1 MLFRKENNINMVRV
15 TGPFLSLD
23 ARGTIADTITGS
35 FWRGINYIR
44 ARVIPHNPKSDA
56 QVAVR
61 TVLTDG
67 VSKWRFGLI
76 AGSDKNWWNSYAKG
90 LGESGF
96 NRFMR
101 QYVKANYLNGAIVT
115 PQVIPDPT

>member
-1 MLFRKENNINMVRV
+1 MVRT

-23 ARGTIADTITGS
+23 ARGTLADTLTGS

-44 ARVIPHNPKSDA
+44 VRVVPHNPKTVA
-56 QVAVR
+56 QTAIR

-67 VSKWRFGLI
+67 VSKWRH
-76 AGSDKNWWNSYAKG
+76 GSVSQLNKNFWNTYAKG

-101 QYVKANYLNGAIVT
+101 LYVAGNYSAGTVVT
-115 PQVIPDPT
+115 PQVIPNPA

>member
-1 MLFRKENNINMVRV
+1 MVRT

-23 ARGTIADTITGS
+23 ARGTLADTLTGS

-44 ARVIPHNPKSDA
+44 VRVVPHNPKTSA
-56 QVAVR
+56 QTAVR

-67 VSKWRFGLI
+67 VSKWRH
-76 AGSDKNWWNSYAKG
+76 GSVSQLNKNFWNTYAKG
-90 LGESGF
+90 LAESGF

-101 QYVKANYLNGAIVT
+101 LYCQQNYSGGAIVT
-115 PQVIPDPT
+115 PQVIPNPA

>member
-1 MLFRKENNINMVRV
+1 MVRV

-23 ARGTIADTITGS
+23 ARGTLADTMTGS

-44 ARVIPHNPKSDA
+44 VRVVPHNPRSTA

-61 TVLTDG
+61 DTLTDG
-67 VSKWRFGLI
+67 VSKWRFGTISQLH
-76 AGSDKNWWNSYAKG
+76 KNYWNTYAAG

-101 QYVKANYLNGAIVT
+101 QYVSQNYSGGSQVT
-115 PQVIPDPT
+115 PQVIPNPS

>member
-1 MLFRKENNINMVRV
+1 MVRV

-23 ARGTIADTITGS
+23 ARGTLADTMTAS

-44 ARVIPHNPKSDA
+44 ARVVPHNPKSTA
-56 QVAVR
+56 QTAIR
-61 TVLTDG
+61 GVLTDG
-67 VSKWRFGLI
+67 VSKWRFGLV
-76 AGSDKNWWNSYAKG
+76 GGVDKNWWNTYAKG

-101 QYVKANYLNGAIVT
+101 KYLEDNYTSGAKVS
-115 PQVIPDPT
+115 PQVLPVPE

>member
-1 MLFRKENNINMVRV
+1 MVRV

-23 ARGTIADTITGS
+23 ARGTLADTMTGS

-44 ARVIPHNPKSDA
+44 ARVVPHNPKSVA
-56 QVAVR
+56 QTAIR
-61 TVLTDG
+61 DVLTDG
-67 VSKWRFGLI
+67 VSKWRFGAI
-76 AGSDKNWWNSYAKG
+76 AGSDKNWWNTYAKG

-101 QYVKANYLNGAIVT
+101 AYVAVNYSLGTVVT
-115 PQVIPDPT
+115 PQAIPDPV

>member
-1 MLFRKENNINMVRV
+1 MVRV

-23 ARGTIADTITGS
+23 ARGTLADTMTGS

-44 ARVIPHNPKSDA
+44 ERVIPHNPKSSA

-61 TVLTDG
+61 GVLTDG
-67 VSKWRFGLI
+67 VSKWRFGFI
-76 AGSDKNWWNSYAKG
+76 SQTHKNWWNTYARG

-101 QYVKANYLNGAIVT
+101 QYCEANYSGGSKVS
-115 PQVIPDPT
+115 PQVIPNPE

>member
-1 MLFRKENNINMVRV
+1 MVRV

-23 ARGTIADTITGS
+23 ARGTLADTMTGS

-44 ARVIPHNPKSDA
+44 VRVVPHNPKSIA

-61 TVLTDG
+61 DVLTDG
-67 VSKWRFGLI
+67 VSKWRFGTI
-76 AGSDKNWWNSYAKG
+76 SMANKNWWNTYAKG

-101 QYVKANYLNGAIVT
+101 VYVMSNYSSGAKVS
-115 PQVIPDPT
+115 PQVIPSPQ